1 MDDFS
6 GHQELEK
13 LKPRLEQA
21 LAAVKRKER
30 GWFFQV
36 SSFARLGILGE
47 LCSNKG

>member
-30 GWFFQV
+30 E
-36 SSFARLGILGE
+36 RLVFSGFK
-47 LCSNKG
+47 LCKAGNFRRSVQ